1 MKKIALLTLIFS
13 IFLLSS
19 CQDAIFEAI
28 MEDVIPESATVSGNI
43 TNITRYT
50 VGTEEY
56 LFLAADGGLR
66 YKPASNTK
74 HGAWKVIL
82 PPSELIHYNSDLME
96 SAEL

>member
-19 CQDAIFEAI
+19 CQDAIFESI

-50 VGTEEY
+50 VAGEEY
-56 LFLAADGGLR
+56 LFLGANGGLR

-74 HGAWKVIL
+74 HDAWKVIL
-82 PPSELIHYNSDLME
+82 PPS
-96 SAEL
+96 